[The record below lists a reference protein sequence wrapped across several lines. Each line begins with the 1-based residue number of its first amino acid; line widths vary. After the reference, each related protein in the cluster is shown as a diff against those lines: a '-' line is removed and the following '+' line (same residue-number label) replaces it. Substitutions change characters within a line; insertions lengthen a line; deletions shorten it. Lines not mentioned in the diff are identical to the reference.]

1 MGDRTRASKLR
12 QQIARLAAELS
23 AIEEDL
29 LRPRQMIAAS
39 LIERHLGTHNQ
50 KRSSSAFYLSY
61 AHRGR
66 TQLVYVPK
74 GKLERVEVRVAAWK
88 EYRAGVRRWREVAR
102 TVVKLLGELGEA
114 QRCEPR
120 EGNR

>member
-12 QQIARLAAELS
+12 QQIARLGAELA
-23 AIEEDL
+23 AIQEEL

-39 LIERHLGTHNQ
+39 LIERHLGTQKQ

-61 AHRGR
+61 AERGR

-74 GKLERVEVRVAAWK
+74 AKLERVRAQVAAWQ
-88 EYRAGVRRWREVAR
+88 EYRAGVRRWRQVAA
-102 TVVKLLGELGEA
+102 TMLKLLGELGEA
-114 QRCEPR
+114 QRHDPR
-120 EGNR
+120 EGRG